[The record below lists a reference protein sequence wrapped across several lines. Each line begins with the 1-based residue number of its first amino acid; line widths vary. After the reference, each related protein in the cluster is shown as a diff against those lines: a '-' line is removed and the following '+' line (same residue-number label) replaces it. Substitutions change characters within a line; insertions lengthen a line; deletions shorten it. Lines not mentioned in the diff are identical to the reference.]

1 VKKKHLPFI
10 RDMHINTGF
19 QFEKVDSSNK
29 MELLAGVIF
38 FFHCEG
44 SLSLK
49 IIDPSKEQ
57 WKIK

>member
-1 VKKKHLPFI
+1 MPFI

-29 MELLAGVIF
+29 IELLAGVIF